1 MNKEYL
7 SDHARV
13 EIDDNGV
20 IQSIKPDSHL
30 NTNLS
35 DTIQNYVLDELV
47 YFRNKNHISEKAWK
61 KHGAITIIRNVEL
74 IDMFVYKLVY
84 KTRFRTVFY
93 EIKFSSNILKQG
105 R

>member
-1 MNKEYL
+1 MIKEYL

-13 EIDDNGV
+13 VIDDNGV

-61 KHGAITIIRNVEL
+61 KHGAIIRNIER
-74 IDMFVYKLVY
+74 IDMFIYQLVY
-84 KTRFRTVFY
+84 KTRFRTVFN
-93 EIKFSSNILKQG
+93 EIKFSYNILKQE

>member
-1 MNKEYL
+1 MIKEYL

-35 DTIQNYVLDELV
+35 DTIENYVLDELV
-47 YFRNKNHISEKAWK
+47 YFRNKNHISERAWK
-61 KHGAITIIRNVEL
+61 KHGAIIRNIEL
-74 IDMFVYKLVY
+74 VDMFIYQLVY
-84 KTRFRTVFY
+84 KTRFRTVFN
-93 EIKFSSNILKQG
+93 EIKFSYNILKQE

>member
-1 MNKEYL
+1 MIKEYL

-30 NTNLS
+30 HTNLS

-47 YFRNKNHISEKAWK
+47 YFINKNHISKRAWK
-61 KHGAITIIRNVEL
+61 KHGAIIRDVEH
-74 IDMFVYKLVY
+74 IDMFIYQFVY
-84 KTRFRTVFY
+84 KTRFRTVFN
-93 EIKFSSNILKQG
+93 EIKFSYNILKQE

>member
-1 MNKEYL
+1 MIKEYL

-13 EIDDNGV
+13 CIDDDGV
-20 IQSIKPDSHL
+20 IQSIKPDRHL

-47 YFRNKNHISEKAWK
+47 YFRNKNHISKRAWK
-61 KHGAITIIRNVEL
+61 KHGAIIRDVEH
-74 IDMFVYKLVY
+74 IDMFIYQFVY
-84 KTRFRTVFY
+84 KTSLELYFN
-93 EIKFSSNILKQG
+93 EIKFSYNILKQE

>member
-1 MNKEYL
+1 MSKEYL

-13 EIDDNGV
+13 EIDDNGI

-47 YFRNKNHISEKAWK
+47 YFRNKNHISKRAWK
-61 KHGAITIIRNVEL
+61 KHGAIIRNIEL
-74 IDMFVYKLVY
+74 IDMFIYQLVY
-84 KTRFRTVFY
+84 KTRFRTVFK
-93 EIKFSSNILKQG
+93 EIKFSYNIIKQE

>member
-1 MNKEYL
+1 MIKEYL

-13 EIDDNGV
+13 GIDENGV
-20 IQSIKPDSHL
+20 IQSIKSDPHF

-47 YFRNKNHISEKAWK
+47 YFRNINHISKRAWK
-61 KHGAITIIRNVEL
+61 KHGAIIRDVEH
-74 IDMFVYKLVY
+74 IDMFIYQLVY
-84 KTRFRTVFY
+84 KTRFRTIFN
-93 EIKFSSNILKQG
+93 EIKFSYNILKKE

>member
-1 MNKEYL
+1 MSKEYL

-13 EIDDNGV
+13 FIDDDGV

-30 NTNLS
+30 YTNLS

-61 KHGAITIIRNVEL
+61 KHGAIIRDVEH
-74 IDMFVYKLVY
+74 IDMFIYQFVY
-84 KTRFRTVFY
+84 KTRFRTVFD
-93 EIKFSSNILKQG
+93 EIKFSNNILETKTYY
-105 R
+105 

>member
-61 KHGAITIIRNVEL
+61 KHGAIIRDVKH
-74 IDMFVYKLVY
+74 IDMFIYQFVY
-84 KTRFRTVFY
+84 KTRFRTVFN
-93 EIKFSSNILKQG
+93 EIKFSYHILKQE

>member
-35 DTIQNYVLDELV
+35 DTIENYVLDELV
-47 YFRNKNHISEKAWK
+47 YFRNKNY
-61 KHGAITIIRNVEL
+61 L
-74 IDMFVYKLVY
+74 
-84 KTRFRTVFY
+84 
-93 EIKFSSNILKQG
+93 
-105 R
+105 

>member
-1 MNKEYL
+1 MSKEYL

-13 EIDDNGV
+13 EIDDNGI

-47 YFRNKNHISEKAWK
+47 YFRNKNHISKRAWK
-61 KHGAITIIRNVEL
+61 KHGAIIRNIEL
-74 IDMFVYKLVY
+74 IDMFIYQLVY
-84 KTRFRTVFY
+84 KTRFRTVFK
-93 EIKFSSNILKQG
+93 EIKFSYNILKQE

>member
-1 MNKEYL
+1 MIKEYL

-30 NTNLS
+30 FTNLS

-47 YFRNKNHISEKAWK
+47 YFRNKNHISERAWK
-61 KHGAITIIRNVEL
+61 KHGTIIRNIEL
-74 IDMFVYKLVY
+74 VDMFIYQFVY
-84 KTRFRTVFY
+84 KTRFRTVFK
-93 EIKFSSNILKQG
+93 EIKFSYNILKQK

>member
-1 MNKEYL
+1 MSKEYL
-7 SDHARV
+7 SEHARV
-13 EIDDNGV
+13 ELDDDGV

-47 YFRNKNHISEKAWK
+47 YFRKKNHISKRAWK
-61 KHGAITIIRNVEL
+61 KHGAIIRDIEL
-74 IDMFVYKLVY
+74 IDMFIYKFVY
-84 KTRFRTVFY
+84 KTRFRTIFD
-93 EIKFSSNILKQG
+93 EIKFSYNILKQE